1 MCVHHL
7 LNVQCF
13 MMSFVQVN
21 ICKANMRL
29 EACVRTGEPAHIVES
44 FEQLLQ
50 YKVRAT
56 HKHTRGTLE
65 ARASSSIAQ
74 GASGQIHLLFVLASS

>member
-1 MCVHHL
+1 MP
-7 LNVQCF
+7 
-13 MMSFVQVN
+13 SQVN

-50 YKVRAT
+50 YKVSGRSQKTKKRAY
-56 HKHTRGTLE
+56 
-65 ARASSSIAQ
+65 RAYRSFPRNSLSSV
-74 GASGQIHLLFVLASS
+74 FVTVVDVFVRIV

>member
-1 MCVHHL
+1 M
-7 LNVQCF
+7 
-13 MMSFVQVN
+13 N

-50 YKVRAT
+50 YKVT
-56 HKHTRGTLE
+56 
-65 ARASSSIAQ
+65 
-74 GASGQIHLLFVLASS
+74 

>member
-1 MCVHHL
+1 M
-7 LNVQCF
+7 
-13 MMSFVQVN
+13 QVN

-50 YKVRAT
+50 YKVRGEKQRKKNRFGVFRNT
-56 HKHTRGTLE
+56 HARTTIFFSLHVRG
-65 ARASSSIAQ
+65 SCYQ
-74 GASGQIHLLFVLASS
+74 Q